1 MKRFLF
7 LMVLFCMGILS
18 GFAQSN
24 EFTYTDD
31 NGVTW
36 GGRIEYEYDSENYIY
51 TQNVKN
57 VCITST
63 SCNSE
68 EEVVV
73 PGEISYEGV
82 KYKVTSLEGVFS
94 DNKIVEKVT
103 IPKSVTS
110 LNSTFNGCSALSEVV
125 NTSQL
130 KYVNFAFKNCSSI
143 KSIDLS
149 SCETVESG
157 SFGGCSQL
165 ENVVL
170 KSCKEIG
177 YAAFYDYENRCRKL
191 KSVGDISHCES
202 IGEYAFYGCS
212 SLTSVDLSSCKT
224 IGNNSFRDCSAL
236 ESVGN
241 TKLLTDIPEAAFNGC
256 SNLQNIDLSNCT
268 SIGSS
273 AFSGC
278 FKIKHLN
285 LNKCTYISD
294 RAFSLNYGLEKIDLS
309 AIKTIEE
316 YAFSNCSSLT
326 EVTGLKLIKSLP
338 NGAFSDCNKLASID
352 LSKIESLGLD
362 CMSGTAVE
370 SVELPNLK
378 KWGVR
383 VFKDCKKLTSVT
395 FPESINS
402 IPTMAFW
409 NCEKLSTIDLSHC
422 TLIGGGAFYNC
433 TSLTDIDLLNVKQIE
448 YTTYSE
454 NYQSFE
460 GGSFMNC
467 NKLTSVTLD
476 SCQNLGN
483 MAFYGCTSLKK
494 VTIGCC
500 QNFGERVFY
509 GCTSLKEVTLGS
521 CQNVGDLAF
530 GRCTSLEKIT
540 LPETVTNL
548 GGSAFSGCTSLKEVN
563 LGSCQNLGAYAF
575 DGCTS
580 LEKITLPKTVTN
592 LGSGA
597 FEYCT
602 SLKEV
607 TLDSCQTLGDKVFY
621 GCTSLAKITLPETVT
636 NLGWACF
643 DGSTIV
649 TSMATVPPVISQYGN
664 MEANTPVMGEYVMV
678 NVPKESLSSYKSA
691 NCWKDM
697 AKRIFPIGSKFDYD
711 VTTVAQPSTS
721 DLLDKVGKNNSN
733 SVVSLKVKGSI
744 NSYDIMVIRNK
755 MDNLHYLD
763 LSDANVVENSY
774 EYYTGCSTK
783 NDTIGRNAFRDL
795 SKLITVSLPNS
806 VKVIESGAL
815 YNCTKLKR
823 VVLPEKLLS
832 IKGGWDDGAFAC
844 CSSLTDVKFKACN
857 YIGGHA
863 FYSCN
868 ALNHITLPSDLKAID
883 QYAFASCNNL
893 HSVDFP
899 PMLERIG
906 SYAFENCALDS
917 ISLPGLTRINEYAF
931 QNCSNLKEVKVPSTL
946 VSVGDKAFEGCTQ
959 LNDVFTYTILPVK
972 INQNTF
978 CTYETATLHVPV
990 QSYDNYYWDTEWSQF
1005 HAFEDFNEPYK
1016 YFYLNKEYILAS
1028 RIDGCPNIDIRD
1040 NGGLIVKGDA
1050 IQNAGDIHV
1059 SGSGTIIANGNVD
1072 ASKFHIDIDV
1082 TSNYWY
1088 FLSFP
1093 FDVKLSDIAAP
1104 GQFVF
1109 RKYDGA
1115 TRASQG
1121 AGGWKDLDATDK
1133 WLHRGTG
1140 YIFQSAESGKLT
1152 LPVVKEKF
1160 GKLEAEDVQETL
1172 GTFASSNE
1180 QNASWNFV
1188 GNPHTSYFDMDDLGY
1203 NAPITYWNGMSYEA
1217 VRPGDDNYVFKPFQ
1231 AFFVQKPQNV
1241 NEMEFGAEFR
1251 LTQTGSQKRS
1261 SDNKAKRLAK
1271 GIDIN
1276 RQMVNLTLSDGTHTD
1291 KTRVVFNED
1300 KTQRYEL
1307 DCDAAKFE
1315 SSTSVPQ
1322 LYTLEANNVKYAINE
1337 RPLGSVSLGFEVQK
1351 AGDYTISAIRMDSP
1365 MLLKD
1370 NLTDATVDLS
1380 TSDYH
1385 FTSETGTFNGR
1396 FTLMPNKSTTGIAEF
1411 AKNTGV
1417 SIIPTEGGINF
1428 SGVEG
1433 KHVSIYSL
1441 NGIEIGSTQS
1451 SGTINLGQGIYVVKM
1466 DNTSTKVMVK

>member
-1 MKRFLF
+1 
-7 LMVLFCMGILS
+7 MVLFCMGILS
-18 GFAQSN
+18 GFAQGN

-36 GGRIEYEYDSENYIY
+36 GGYISFDYNYEDGTHTLQDVSIN
-51 TQNVKN
+51 
-57 VCITST
+57 ST
-63 SCNSE
+63 SSNNE
-68 EEVVV
+68 AEVVI
-73 PGEISYEGV
+73 PGEIFYDGK
-82 KYKVTSLEGVFS
+82 KYTVTSLGSVFS
-94 DNKIVEKVT
+94 GNKIIEKVT
-103 IPKSVTS
+103 IPKTVTS
-110 LNSTFNGCSALSEVV
+110 LNSTFSECSALSEVV
-125 NTSQL
+125 NTNQL
-130 KYVNFAFKNCSSI
+130 KSVYSAFSNCSSL

-149 SCETVESG
+149 SCEILG
-157 SFGGCSQL
+157 SFSFVGCSQL

-170 KSCKEIG
+170 KVCKRIDSC
-177 YAAFYDYENRCRKL
+177 AFNGNSSCLKL

-202 IGEYAFYGCS
+202 IGEYAFEGCS

-224 IGNNSFRDCSAL
+224 IGRGSFEDCSVL
-236 ESVGN
+236 KSVGS
-241 TKLLTDIPEAAFNGC
+241 TRLLTNIPEAAFNGC

-273 AFSGC
+273 AFYGC
-278 FKIKHLN
+278 SKLNHLN
-285 LNKCTYISD
+285 LNKCTYISKN
-294 RAFSLNYGLEKIDLS
+294 AFNGSGLEEIDLS
-309 AIKTIEE
+309 AVRMIEE
-316 YAFSNCSSLT
+316 N
-326 EVTGLKLIKSLP
+326 
-338 NGAFSDCNKLASID
+338 AFSDCQSLAKVTGLEQIKTLPSKMFWLCCKLSSID
-352 LSKIESLGLD
+352 LSKIESLGED
-362 CMSGTAVE
+362 CMRGTAIE
-370 SVELPNLK
+370 SVNLQK
-378 KWGVR
+378 IKNWSSGV
-383 VFKDCKKLTSVT
+383 FANCEALTTVV
-395 FPESINS
+395 FPESLTY
-402 IPTMAFW
+402 IPSVAFA
-409 NCEKLSTIDLSHC
+409 NCYKLSTIDLSHC
-422 TLIGGGAFYNC
+422 AAI
-433 TSLTDIDLLNVKQIE
+433 
-448 YTTYSE
+448 YS
-454 NYQSFE
+454 S
-460 GGSFMNC
+460 
-467 NKLTSVTLD
+467 
-476 SCQNLGN
+476 
-483 MAFYGCTSLKK
+483 AFYGCTSL
-494 VTIGCC
+494 V
-500 QNFGERVFY
+500 
-509 GCTSLKEVTLGS
+509 S
-521 CQNVGDLAF
+521 
-530 GRCTSLEKIT
+530 
-540 LPETVTNL
+540 
-548 GGSAFSGCTSLKEVN
+548 
-563 LGSCQNLGAYAF
+563 
-575 DGCTS
+575 
-580 LEKITLPKTVTN
+580 
-592 LGSGA
+592 
-597 FEYCT
+597 
-602 SLKEV
+602 V

-649 TSMATVPPVISQYGN
+649 TSMATVPPVISQYGY
-664 MEANTPVMGEYVMV
+664 MEANTPVMGEFVLV
-678 NVPKESLSSYKSA
+678 NVPESSLGSYKSA
-691 NCWKDM
+691 NYWKDM
-697 AKRIFPIGSKFDYD
+697 AKRIFPIGTKFDYD
-711 VTTVAQPSTS
+711 VTTEAQPSTS

-755 MDNLHYLD
+755 MDNIHYLD
-763 LSDANVVENSY
+763 LSDANIVENSY

-795 SKLITVSLPNS
+795 SKLVTVCLPNS
-806 VKVIESGAL
+806 VKVIEFGAL
-815 YNCTKLKR
+815 YNCTKLKSI
-823 VVLPEKLLS
+823 VLPEKLSS
-832 IKGGWDDGAFAC
+832 IEGDWNSGAFANC
-844 CSSLTDVKFKACN
+844 ISLTDVKFKACN

-868 ALNHITLPSDLKAID
+868 ALNHITLPSDLKTIK
-883 QYAFASCNNL
+883 QYAFANCNNL

-899 PMLERIG
+899 PLLESIG
-906 SYAFENCALDS
+906 SYAFQSCALDS
-917 ISLPGLTRINEYAF
+917 ISLPGLTSIDEYAF
-931 QNCSNLKEVKVPSTL
+931 SGCSNLKEVKVPSTL
-946 VSVGDKAFEGCTQ
+946 ESVGDKAFEGCSK

-978 CTYETATLHVPV
+978 CTYETATLHVPA
-990 QSYDNYYWDTEWSQF
+990 QSYNNYFWDTEWSQF

-1040 NGGLIVKGDA
+1040 NGGLIVKGNE
-1050 IQNAGDIHV
+1050 IQNAGDIHIN
-1059 SGSGTIIANGNVD
+1059 GSGTIIANGNVD

-1082 TSNYWY
+1082 NSNEWY
-1088 FLSFP
+1088 FFSFP
-1093 FDVKLSDIAAP
+1093 FDIKLSDIVAP

-1121 AGGWKDLDATDK
+1121 AGGWKDLDASDK
-1133 WLHRGTG
+1133 WLHRGIG

-1271 GIDIN
+1271 GVDFN
-1276 RQMVNLTLSDGTHTD
+1276 RQMVNLILSDGTHTD
-1291 KTRVVFNED
+1291 KTRVVFNEN

-1315 SSTSVPQ
+1315 SSAAVPQ

-1337 RPLGSVSLGFEVQK
+1337 RPLGSVNLGFEVQK
-1351 AGDYTISAIRMDSP
+1351 DGDYTISAIRMDSP

-1370 NLTDATVDLS
+1370 NLTDAIVDLS
-1380 TSDYH
+1380 TNDYH
-1385 FTSETGTFNGR
+1385 FTSEAGTFNDR
-1396 FTLMPNKSTTGIAEF
+1396 FTLIPNKSTTGIADF

-1433 KHVSIYSL
+1433 KHVGIYSL

-1466 DNTSTKVMVK
+1466 NNISTKVVVK

>member
-1 MKRFLF
+1 M
-7 LMVLFCMGILS
+7 
-18 GFAQSN
+18 
-24 EFTYTDD
+24 
-31 NGVTW
+31 
-36 GGRIEYEYDSENYIY
+36 
-51 TQNVKN
+51 
-57 VCITST
+57 
-63 SCNSE
+63 
-68 EEVVV
+68 
-73 PGEISYEGV
+73 
-82 KYKVTSLEGVFS
+82 
-94 DNKIVEKVT
+94 
-103 IPKSVTS
+103 
-110 LNSTFNGCSALSEVV
+110 
-125 NTSQL
+125 
-130 KYVNFAFKNCSSI
+130 
-143 KSIDLS
+143 
-149 SCETVESG
+149 
-157 SFGGCSQL
+157 
-165 ENVVL
+165 
-170 KSCKEIG
+170 
-177 YAAFYDYENRCRKL
+177 
-191 KSVGDISHCES
+191 H
-202 IGEYAFYGCS
+202 
-212 SLTSVDLSSCKT
+212 
-224 IGNNSFRDCSAL
+224 
-236 ESVGN
+236 
-241 TKLLTDIPEAAFNGC
+241 
-256 SNLQNIDLSNCT
+256 
-268 SIGSS
+268 
-273 AFSGC
+273 
-278 FKIKHLN
+278 
-285 LNKCTYISD
+285 
-294 RAFSLNYGLEKIDLS
+294 
-309 AIKTIEE
+309 
-316 YAFSNCSSLT
+316 
-326 EVTGLKLIKSLP
+326 
-338 NGAFSDCNKLASID
+338 
-352 LSKIESLGLD
+352 
-362 CMSGTAVE
+362 
-370 SVELPNLK
+370 SVE
-378 KWGVR
+378 
-383 VFKDCKKLTSVT
+383 
-395 FPESINS
+395 
-402 IPTMAFW
+402 
-409 NCEKLSTIDLSHC
+409 
-422 TLIGGGAFYNC
+422 
-433 TSLTDIDLLNVKQIE
+433 
-448 YTTYSE
+448 
-454 NYQSFE
+454 
-460 GGSFMNC
+460 
-467 NKLTSVTLD
+467 
-476 SCQNLGN
+476 
-483 MAFYGCTSLKK
+483 
-494 VTIGCC
+494 
-500 QNFGERVFY
+500 
-509 GCTSLKEVTLGS
+509 
-521 CQNVGDLAF
+521 
-530 GRCTSLEKIT
+530 
-540 LPETVTNL
+540 
-548 GGSAFSGCTSLKEVN
+548 
-563 LGSCQNLGAYAF
+563 
-575 DGCTS
+575 
-580 LEKITLPKTVTN
+580 
-592 LGSGA
+592 
-597 FEYCT
+597 
-602 SLKEV
+602 
-607 TLDSCQTLGDKVFY
+607 
-621 GCTSLAKITLPETVT
+621 
-636 NLGWACF
+636 
-643 DGSTIV
+643 
-649 TSMATVPPVISQYGN
+649 
-664 MEANTPVMGEYVMV
+664 
-678 NVPKESLSSYKSA
+678 
-691 NCWKDM
+691 
-697 AKRIFPIGSKFDYD
+697 
-711 VTTVAQPSTS
+711 
-721 DLLDKVGKNNSN
+721 
-733 SVVSLKVKGSI
+733 
-744 NSYDIMVIRNK
+744 
-755 MDNLHYLD
+755 
-763 LSDANVVENSY
+763 
-774 EYYTGCSTK
+774 
-783 NDTIGRNAFRDL
+783 
-795 SKLITVSLPNS
+795 
-806 VKVIESGAL
+806 
-815 YNCTKLKR
+815 
-823 VVLPEKLLS
+823 
-832 IKGGWDDGAFAC
+832 
-844 CSSLTDVKFKACN
+844 
-857 YIGGHA
+857 
-863 FYSCN
+863 
-868 ALNHITLPSDLKAID
+868 
-883 QYAFASCNNL
+883 
-893 HSVDFP
+893 FP
-899 PMLERIG
+899 PLLERIG
-906 SYAFENCALDS
+906 SYAFTCCALDS
-917 ISLPGLTRINEYAF
+917 ISLPGLTSIDEYAF
-931 QNCSNLKEVKVPSTL
+931 QDCNNLKEVKVPSTL
-946 VSVGDKAFEGCTQ
+946 VSIGDKAFEGCTQ

-990 QSYDNYYWDTEWSQF
+990 QSYENYYWDTEWSQF

-1121 AGGWKDLDATDK
+1121 AGGWKDLDASDK

-1271 GIDIN
+1271 GIDVN

-1315 SSTSVPQ
+1315 SSTAVPQ

-1385 FTSETGTFNGR
+1385 FTSEAGTFNGR

-1451 SGTINLGQGIYVVKM
+1451 SGTINLGQGTYVVKM

>member
-1 MKRFLF
+1 M
-7 LMVLFCMGILS
+7 
-18 GFAQSN
+18 
-24 EFTYTDD
+24 
-31 NGVTW
+31 
-36 GGRIEYEYDSENYIY
+36 
-51 TQNVKN
+51 
-57 VCITST
+57 
-63 SCNSE
+63 
-68 EEVVV
+68 
-73 PGEISYEGV
+73 
-82 KYKVTSLEGVFS
+82 
-94 DNKIVEKVT
+94 
-103 IPKSVTS
+103 
-110 LNSTFNGCSALSEVV
+110 
-125 NTSQL
+125 
-130 KYVNFAFKNCSSI
+130 
-143 KSIDLS
+143 
-149 SCETVESG
+149 
-157 SFGGCSQL
+157 
-165 ENVVL
+165 
-170 KSCKEIG
+170 
-177 YAAFYDYENRCRKL
+177 
-191 KSVGDISHCES
+191 
-202 IGEYAFYGCS
+202 
-212 SLTSVDLSSCKT
+212 
-224 IGNNSFRDCSAL
+224 
-236 ESVGN
+236 
-241 TKLLTDIPEAAFNGC
+241 
-256 SNLQNIDLSNCT
+256 
-268 SIGSS
+268 
-273 AFSGC
+273 
-278 FKIKHLN
+278 
-285 LNKCTYISD
+285 
-294 RAFSLNYGLEKIDLS
+294 
-309 AIKTIEE
+309 
-316 YAFSNCSSLT
+316 
-326 EVTGLKLIKSLP
+326 
-338 NGAFSDCNKLASID
+338 
-352 LSKIESLGLD
+352 
-362 CMSGTAVE
+362 
-370 SVELPNLK
+370 
-378 KWGVR
+378 
-383 VFKDCKKLTSVT
+383 
-395 FPESINS
+395 
-402 IPTMAFW
+402 
-409 NCEKLSTIDLSHC
+409 
-422 TLIGGGAFYNC
+422 IGGG
-433 TSLTDIDLLNVKQIE
+433 
-448 YTTYSE
+448 
-454 NYQSFE
+454 
-460 GGSFMNC
+460 
-467 NKLTSVTLD
+467 
-476 SCQNLGN
+476 
-483 MAFYGCTSLKK
+483 AFYGCTSLKAA
-494 VTIGCC
+494 TIDSC
-500 QNFGERVFY
+500 QNLAGGAFN
-509 GCTSLKEVTLGS
+509 GCTSLQEV
-521 CQNVGDLAF
+521 
-530 GRCTSLEKIT
+530 II
-540 LPETVTNL
+540 
-548 GGSAFSGCTSLKEVN
+548 
-563 LGSCQNLGAYAF
+563 GSCQNLGDAAF
-575 DGCTS
+575 NGCTS
-580 LEKITLPKTVTN
+580 LQK
-592 LGSGA
+592 
-597 FEYCT
+597 
-602 SLKEV
+602 V
-607 TLDSCQTLGDKVFY
+607 TLDSCKILGDRVFC
-621 GCTSLAKITLPETVT
+621 GCTSLKTITLPATIT
-636 NLGWACF
+636 NLGWGCF
-643 DGSTIV
+643 DGITIV
-649 TSMATVPPVISQYGN
+649 TSMATVPPVISKNGY
-664 MEANTPVMGEYVMV
+664 ADTSIPMGEYVLV

-697 AKRIFPIGSKFDYD
+697 AKRIFPIGTKFDYD

-721 DLLDKVGKNNSN
+721 DLLDKVGLKNAN

-783 NDTIGRNAFRDL
+783 NDIIGRNAFRDL

-806 VKVIESGAL
+806 VKTIESGAL
-815 YNCTKLKR
+815 YNCTKLMSI
-823 VVLPEKLLS
+823 VLPEKLES
-832 IKGGWDDGAFAC
+832 IEHGDWDNGAFAN

-857 YIGGHA
+857 KIGSRA
-863 FYSCN
+863 FSSCN
-868 ALNHITLPSDLKAID
+868 ALNHITLPSDLKTIG
-883 QYAFASCNNL
+883 QYAFSRCYNL

-899 PMLERIG
+899 PLLESIG
-906 SYAFENCALDS
+906 SYAFQSCALDS
-917 ISLPGLTRINEYAF
+917 ISLPGLTSIDEYAF

-946 VSVGDKAFEGCTQ
+946 ESVGDNAFEGCSN

-978 CTYETATLHVPV
+978 CTYETATLHVPE
-990 QSYDNYYWDTEWSQF
+990 QSYNNYFWDTEWSQF

-1028 RIDGCPNIDIRD
+1028 RIEGCPNIDIRD

-1121 AGGWKDLDATDK
+1121 AGGWKDLDASDK

-1152 LPVVKEKF
+1152 LTVVKEKF

-1231 AFFVQKPQNV
+1231 AFFVQKPKDV

-1251 LTQTGSQKRS
+1251 LTQTDSQKRS

-1271 GIDIN
+1271 GVDFN
-1276 RQMVNLTLSDGTHTD
+1276 RQMVNLTLSDGTYTD

-1315 SSTSVPQ
+1315 SSTVVPQ
-1322 LYTLEANNVKYAINE
+1322 LYTLEANNVKFAINE
-1337 RPLGSVSLGFEVQK
+1337 RPLGSVNLGFEVQK

-1370 NLTDATVDLS
+1370 NLTDAIVDLS

-1385 FTSETGTFNGR
+1385 FTSEAGTFNGR
-1396 FTLMPNKSTTGIAEF
+1396 FTLIPNKSTTGIADF
-1411 AKNTGV
+1411 VKNTGV

-1441 NGIEIGSTQS
+1441 NGFEIGSTQS

-1466 DNTSTKVMVK
+1466 DNISTKVVVK

>member
-18 GFAQSN
+18 GFAQGN

-36 GGRIEYEYDSENYIY
+36 GGRVEYEYDSENYTY
-51 TQNVKN
+51 TQNVKD
-57 VCITST
+57 VCINST

-68 EEVVV
+68 EEVVI
-73 PGEISYEGV
+73 PGEISYAGK
-82 KYKVTSLEGVFS
+82 KYTVTSLGSVFS
-94 DNKIVEKVT
+94 ENKIIEKVT
-103 IPKSVTS
+103 IPKTVTYLS
-110 LNSTFNGCSALSEVV
+110 DTFSDCSALSEVV
-125 NTSQL
+125 NTNQL
-130 KYVNFAFKNCSSI
+130 KSVSGAFRNCSNL

-149 SCETVESG
+149 SCETVGYG
-157 SFGGCSQL
+157 SFIGCSQL

-170 KSCKEIG
+170 KVCKRIETC
-177 YAAFYDYENRCRKL
+177 AFSNYGNSNCSKL

-202 IGEYAFYGCS
+202 IGEYAFSNCS
-212 SLTSVDLSSCKT
+212 SLTSVDLASCKT
-224 IGNNSFRDCSAL
+224 IEKCAFSGCSVL
-236 ESVGN
+236 ESVGS
-241 TKLLTDIPEAAFNGC
+241 TKLLTNIPESTFNGC

-268 SIGSS
+268 SVGSS
-273 AFSGC
+273 AFSEC
-278 FKIKHLN
+278 RKIEHFN
-285 LNKCTYISD
+285 LNKCTYISSN
-294 RAFSLNYGLEKIDLS
+294 AFSYCGLKEIDLT
-309 AIKTIEE
+309 AVKVIEE
-316 YAFSNCSSLT
+316 NAFTNCINLAK
-326 EVTGLKLIKSLP
+326 VTGLRQIKSLP
-338 NGAFSDCNKLASID
+338 DGTFNRCRNLSIID
-352 LSKIESLGLD
+352 LSGIESLGEY
-362 CMSGTAVE
+362 CMRGTAIE
-370 SVELPNLK
+370 SVNLQNLK
-378 KWGVR
+378 KWNSD
-383 VFKDCKKLTSVT
+383 VFAECKQLTNVVL
-395 FPESINS
+395 PESITS
-402 IPTMAFW
+402 IPVRAFYR
-409 NCEKLSTIDLSHC
+409 CDKLSTIDLSHC
-422 TLIGGGAFYNC
+422 TVMGGGAFAMC
-433 TSLTDIDLLNVKQIE
+433 TSLAHIDLSSVTLLESVKGGYYSNGDYE
-448 YTTYSE
+448 YYSP
-454 NYQSFE
+454 NDVI
-460 GGSFMNC
+460 GSFTDSKN
-467 NKLTSVTLD
+467 LTSVSL
-476 SCQNLGN
+476 SCCKKIGDR
-483 MAFYGCTSLKK
+483 AFK
-494 VTIGCC
+494 
-500 QNFGERVFY
+500 
-509 GCTSLKEVTLGS
+509 
-521 CQNVGDLAF
+521 
-530 GRCTSLEKIT
+530 
-540 LPETVTNL
+540 
-548 GGSAFSGCTSLKEVN
+548 
-563 LGSCQNLGAYAF
+563 
-575 DGCTS
+575 GCTS
-580 LEKITLPKTVTN
+580 LEKIV
-592 LGSGA
+592 
-597 FEYCT
+597 
-602 SLKEV
+602 
-607 TLDSCQTLGDKVFY
+607 
-621 GCTSLAKITLPETVT
+621 LPETVT
-636 NLGWACF
+636 NLGWECF
-643 DGSTIV
+643 DGTIMV
-649 TSMATVPPVISQYGN
+649 TSMAIEPPVITS
-664 MEANTPVMGEYVMV
+664 NTDLSSNIMGEFVLV
-678 NVPKESLSSYKSA
+678 NVPKESLGSYKSA
-691 NCWKDM
+691 NYWKDM
-697 AKRIFPIGSKFDYD
+697 AKRIFPIGTKFDYD
-711 VTTVAQPSTS
+711 VTTEAKPSTS
-721 DLLDKVGKNNSN
+721 DLLDKVGKKNSN
-733 SVVSLKVKGSI
+733 SVVFLKVKGSI

-763 LSDANVVENSY
+763 LSDANIVENGY

-795 SKLITVSLPNS
+795 SKLITVSFPNS
-806 VKVIESGAL
+806 VKVIETGAL
-815 YNCTKLKR
+815 YNCTKLKS
-823 VVLPEKLLS
+823 VVLPENLLS
-832 IKGGWDDGAFAC
+832 IGDDWNWDGGVFAN
-844 CSSLTDVKFKACN
+844 CSSLTDVKFKACGN
-857 YIGGHA
+857 IGSRA
-863 FYSCN
+863 FSNCS
-868 ALNHITLPSDLKAID
+868 ALKHITLPSDLKTIE
-883 QYAFASCNNL
+883 QYAFANCNNL

-899 PMLERIG
+899 PLLERIG
-906 SYAFENCALDS
+906 SYAFQDCALDS
-917 ISLPGLTRINEYAF
+917 ISLPGLTSIDEYAF

-946 VSVGDKAFEGCTQ
+946 ESVGDKAFEGCTQ

-1121 AGGWKDLDATDK
+1121 AGGWKDLNATDK

-1315 SSTSVPQ
+1315 SSTAVPQ

-1385 FTSETGTFNGR
+1385 FTSEAGTFNGR

-1417 SIIPTEGGINF
+1417 SIIPIEGGINF

-1466 DNTSTKVMVK
+1466 GNTSTKVMVK

>member
-18 GFAQSN
+18 GFAQSS

-51 TQNVKN
+51 TQNVKD

-63 SCNSE
+63 SCDSE
-68 EEVVV
+68 EEVIV
-73 PGEISYEGV
+73 PSEISYDSK
-82 KYKVTSLEGVFS
+82 KYTVTALGSVFS

-103 IPKSVTS
+103 IPKTVTD
-110 LNSTFNGCSALSEVV
+110 LNSTFQNCSALNEVV

-130 KYVNFAFKNCSSI
+130 KTVYYAFNNCSSL

-149 SCETVESG
+149 SCEILGSG

-170 KSCKEIG
+170 KACKRIDDDVFNGNSSCL
-177 YAAFYDYENRCRKL
+177 KL
-191 KSVGDISHCES
+191 KSVGDISCCES
-202 IGEYAFYGCS
+202 IGFSAFNGCS
-212 SLTSVDLSSCKT
+212 SLISVDLSSCKA
-224 IGNNSFRDCSAL
+224 IGRDSFRDCSAL
-236 ESVGN
+236 ESVGS
-241 TKLLTDIPEAAFNGC
+241 TKHLTDIPESAFNGC
-256 SNLQNIDLSNCT
+256 SNLQDIDLSNCT
-268 SIGSS
+268 SIGRS

-278 FKIKHLN
+278 SKIIQLN
-285 LNKCTYISD
+285 LKKCTYIS
-294 RAFSLNYGLEKIDLS
+294 SN
-309 AIKTIEE
+309 
-316 YAFSNCSSLT
+316 AFSNCGFEDIDLPATKTIEDYAFSSCRNLT
-326 EVTGLKLIKSLP
+326 KVTGLKLVKLLP
-338 NGAFSDCNKLASID
+338 AGTFSGCNKLSSID
-352 LSKIESLGLD
+352 FSKIESLGVS
-362 CMSGTAVE
+362 CMSGTAIE
-370 SVELPNLK
+370 RVELPNLK
-378 KWGVR
+378 SWDNS
-383 VFKDCKKLTSVT
+383 VFEGCKKLKSVT
-395 FPESINS
+395 FPVAIAN
-402 IPTMAFW
+402 IPARAFW
-409 NCEKLSTIDLSHC
+409 NCEMLSTIDLSHC
-422 TLIGGGAFYNC
+422 SIIGGGAFYNC
-433 TSLTDIDLLNVKQIE
+433 TSLTDLKLLNVKQTE
-448 YTTYSE
+448 WTTGYE
-454 NYQSFE
+454 NYQSCKV
-460 GGSFMNC
+460 GSFMNC
-467 NKLTSVTLD
+467 NNLTSVD
-476 SCQNLGN
+476 LG
-483 MAFYGCTSLKK
+483 SIQKL
-494 VTIGCC
+494 
-500 QNFGERVFY
+500 GERTFY
-509 GCTSLKEVTLGS
+509 GCTSLKE
-521 CQNVGDLAF
+521 
-530 GRCTSLEKIT
+530 IT
-540 LPETVTNL
+540 LPET
-548 GGSAFSGCTSLKEVN
+548 
-563 LGSCQNLGAYAF
+563 
-575 DGCTS
+575 
-580 LEKITLPKTVTN
+580 I
-592 LGSGA
+592 
-597 FEYCT
+597 
-602 SLKEV
+602 
-607 TLDSCQTLGDKVFY
+607 
-621 GCTSLAKITLPETVT
+621 T
-636 NLGWACF
+636 NLGWECF
-643 DGSTIV
+643 DGTTMV
-649 TSMATVPPVISQYGN
+649 TSMATIPPVIDKS
-664 MEANTPVMGEYVMV
+664 EDVTSSIPMGEFVMV
-678 NVPKESLSSYKSA
+678 NVPKESLGSYKSA
-691 NCWKDM
+691 NYWKDM
-697 AKRIFPIGSKFDYD
+697 AVRIFPIGTKFDYD

-795 SKLITVSLPNS
+795 SKLITVSFPNS
-806 VKVIESGAL
+806 VKVIETGAL
-815 YNCTKLKR
+815 YNCTKLKS
-823 VVLPEKLLS
+823 VVLPENLLS
-832 IKGGWDDGAFAC
+832 IGDDWNWDGGVFAN
-844 CSSLTDVKFKACN
+844 CSSLTDVKFKACGN
-857 YIGGHA
+857 IGSRA
-863 FYSCN
+863 FSNCS
-868 ALNHITLPSDLKAID
+868 ALKHITLPSDLKTIE

-906 SYAFENCALDS
+906 SYAFQNCALDS
-917 ISLPGLTRINEYAF
+917 ISLPGLTSIDEYAF

-1315 SSTSVPQ
+1315 SSTAVPQ
-1322 LYTLEANNVKYAINE
+1322 LYTLEANNVKFAINE

-1385 FTSETGTFNGR
+1385 FTSEAGTFNGR

>member
-1 MKRFLF
+1 
-7 LMVLFCMGILS
+7 MGIMS

-31 NGVTW
+31 SGVTW
-36 GGRIEYEYDSENYIY
+36 GCYIVYDYETKKPQVSIL
-51 TQNVKN
+51 T
-57 VCITST
+57 TS
-63 SCNSE
+63 SNSE
-68 EEVVV
+68 EEVVI
-73 PGEISYEGV
+73 PGEISYEGE
-82 KYKVTSLEGVFS
+82 KYTVTSLGGVFS
-94 DNKIVEKVT
+94 GNKIVEKVT
-103 IPKSVTS
+103 IPKTVTN
-110 LNSTFNGCSALSEVV
+110 LNSTFEGCSALSEVV
-125 NTSQL
+125 NTNQL
-130 KYVNFAFKNCSSI
+130 KSVYGAFRDCSSL

-149 SCETVESG
+149 CCEILGSS

-170 KSCKEIG
+170 KVCKKIEDSAFFNYNSSCQ
-177 YAAFYDYENRCRKL
+177 KL
-191 KSVGDISHCES
+191 KTVGDISHCES
-202 IGEYAFYGCS
+202 IGGDAFQGCS

-224 IGNNSFRDCSAL
+224 IGRSSFSGCSAL
-236 ESVGN
+236 ESVGS
-241 TKLLTDIPEAAFNGC
+241 TKLLTNIPESAFSGC

-268 SIGSS
+268 LIGSY
-273 AFSGC
+273 AFNSC
-278 FKIKHLN
+278 YKLRHLN
-285 LNKCTYISD
+285 LNKCSYISD
-294 RAFSLNYGLEKIDLS
+294 YAFYKSGLEEIDL
-309 AIKTIEE
+309 AATKTVEQ
-316 YAFSNCSSLT
+316 YAFRNCSSLIK
-326 EVTGLKLIKSLP
+326 VTGLKLLKSFP
-338 NGAFSDCNKLASID
+338 KGAFDGCNKLSSID
-352 LSKIESLGLD
+352 LSTIESLGEFS
-362 CMSGTAVE
+362 MSGTAME
-370 SVELPNLK
+370 CVELSNLK
-378 KWGVR
+378 SWGNS
-383 VFKDCKKLTSVT
+383 VFAGCEKLTSVT
-395 FPESINS
+395 FPKTIDY
-402 IPTMAFW
+402 IPASAFSS
-409 NCEKLSTIDLSHC
+409 CKKLLTIDLAHC
-422 TLIGGGAFYNC
+422 SIIGSDAFQYCKSLLTVYLSDCSVIGGG
-433 TSLTDIDLLNVKQIE
+433 
-448 YTTYSE
+448 
-454 NYQSFE
+454 
-460 GGSFMNC
+460 
-467 NKLTSVTLD
+467 
-476 SCQNLGN
+476 
-483 MAFYGCTSLKK
+483 AFYGCTSLKTA
-494 VTIGCC
+494 TIDSC
-500 QNFGERVFY
+500 QNLAGGAFN
-509 GCTSLKEVTLGS
+509 GCTSLQEV
-521 CQNVGDLAF
+521 
-530 GRCTSLEKIT
+530 II
-540 LPETVTNL
+540 
-548 GGSAFSGCTSLKEVN
+548 
-563 LGSCQNLGAYAF
+563 GSCQNLGDAAF
-575 DGCTS
+575 NGCSS
-580 LEKITLPKTVTN
+580 LQK
-592 LGSGA
+592 
-597 FEYCT
+597 
-602 SLKEV
+602 V
-607 TLDSCQTLGDKVFY
+607 TLDSCQILGDRVFC
-621 GCTSLAKITLPETVT
+621 GCTSLKAITLPATIT
-636 NLGWACF
+636 NLGWGCF
-643 DGSTIV
+643 DDITIV
-649 TSMATVPPVISQYGN
+649 TSMATVPPVISKNGY
-664 MEANTPVMGEYVMV
+664 TDTSIPMGEYVLV
-678 NVPKESLSSYKSA
+678 NVPKESLGSYKSA
-691 NCWKDM
+691 NYWKDM
-697 AKRIFPIGSKFDYD
+697 AVRIFPIGTKFDYD
-711 VTTVAQPSTS
+711 VTTEAQPSTS
-721 DLLDKVGKNNSN
+721 DLLDKVGKKNSN

-783 NDTIGRNAFRDL
+783 NDTIGCNAFRDL
-795 SKLITVSLPNS
+795 SKLVTVSLPNS
-806 VKVIESGAL
+806 VKVIQPGAL
-815 YNCTKLKR
+815 NNCTKLKS
-823 VVLPEKLLS
+823 VVLPEKLQS
-832 IKGGWDDGAFAC
+832 IQGEWDGGAFAR
-844 CSSLTDVKFKACN
+844 CSSLTDVKFKACEN
-857 YIGGHA
+857 IGSYA

-868 ALNHITLPSDLKAID
+868 ALNHITLPSDLKTID
-883 QYAFASCNNL
+883 DDAFSGCNNL

-899 PMLERIG
+899 PLLERIG
-906 SYAFENCALDS
+906 YYAFNSCALDS
-917 ISLPGLTRINEYAF
+917 ISLPGLTSIDGYAF
-931 QNCSNLKEVKVPSTL
+931 RDCNNLKEVKVPSTL
-946 VSVGDKAFEGCTQ
+946 ESVGDKAFEGCTQ

-1028 RIDGCPNIDIRD
+1028 RIEGCPNIDIRD

-1050 IQNAGDIHV
+1050 VQNAGDIHV

-1203 NAPITYWNGMSYEA
+1203 NAPITCWNGMSYEA

-1251 LTQTGSQKRS
+1251 LTQTGSLKRS

-1315 SSTSVPQ
+1315 SSTAVPQ
-1322 LYTLEANNVKYAINE
+1322 LYTLEANNVKFAINE

-1380 TSDYH
+1380 TRDYH
-1385 FTSETGTFNGR
+1385 FTSEAGTFNGR
-1396 FTLMPNKSTTGIAEF
+1396 FTLMPNKSTTGIADF

>member
-7 LMVLFCMGILS
+7 LMVLFCMGIMS
-18 GFAQSN
+18 GFAQDDNFS
-24 EFTYTDD
+24 YTDG

-36 GGRIEYEYDSENYIY
+36 GGYVGYDYE
-51 TQNVKN
+51 TQKTEVSINT
-57 VCITST
+57 TS
-63 SCNSE
+63 SNSK

-73 PGEISYEGV
+73 PGEISYEGE
-82 KYKVTSLEGVFS
+82 KYKVTKLGSVFS
-94 DNKIVEKVT
+94 GNKIIEKVT
-103 IPKSVTS
+103 IPKTVTS
-110 LNSTFNGCSALSEVV
+110 LYNTFSECSALRDVV

-130 KYVNFAFKNCSSI
+130 KVVYYAFSNCSSL

-149 SCETVESG
+149 CCETVGAG
-157 SFGGCSQL
+157 SFGGCAQL
-165 ENVVL
+165 ESVVL
-170 KSCKEIG
+170 KVCKKIEDN
-177 YAAFYDYENRCRKL
+177 AFCNYMNYCQKL

-202 IGEYAFYGCS
+202 IGEGAFNGCS
-212 SLTSVDLSSCKT
+212 SLSSIDLSGCKA
-224 IGNNSFRDCSAL
+224 IGRSSFSDCSAL
-236 ESVGN
+236 ESVGS
-241 TKLLTDIPEAAFNGC
+241 TKLLISIPELAFNSC
-256 SNLQNIDLSNCT
+256 LNLQDIDLSNCT
-268 SIGSS
+268 SVGRS
-273 AFSGC
+273 AFNGC
-278 FKIKHLN
+278 SKIKHLN
-285 LNKCTYISD
+285 LNKCTYISSS
-294 RAFSLNYGLEKIDLS
+294 AFSSCGFEEINLS
-309 AIKTIEE
+309 ATKTIEDH
-316 YAFSNCSSLT
+316 AFSYCRSL
-326 EVTGLKLIKSLP
+326 VKVIGLKLIKSLP
-338 NGAFSDCNKLASID
+338 AGIFSSCNKLSSID
-352 LSKIESLGLD
+352 LSSIESLGAY
-362 CMSGTAVE
+362 CMSGTAID
-370 SVELPNLK
+370 SVELPKLK
-378 KWGVR
+378 SWDYS
-383 VFKDCKKLTSVT
+383 VFEDCKKLISVT
-395 FPESINS
+395 FPETIDN
-402 IPTMAFW
+402 IPAKAFL

-422 TLIGGGAFYNC
+422 SVIGGGAFYNC
-433 TSLTDIDLLNVKQIE
+433 TSLTDVKLLNVKQTE
-448 YTTYSE
+448 WTSYYDNESCQT
-454 NYQSFE
+454 FRV
-460 GGSFMNC
+460 GSFMNC
-467 NKLTSVTLD
+467 NNLTSVD
-476 SCQNLGN
+476 LGSSQRLGER
-483 MAFYGCTSLKK
+483 AFYGCTSLK
-494 VTIGCC
+494 
-500 QNFGERVFY
+500 E
-509 GCTSLKEVTLGS
+509 
-521 CQNVGDLAF
+521 
-530 GRCTSLEKIT
+530 IT
-540 LPETVTNL
+540 LPET
-548 GGSAFSGCTSLKEVN
+548 
-563 LGSCQNLGAYAF
+563 
-575 DGCTS
+575 
-580 LEKITLPKTVTN
+580 I
-592 LGSGA
+592 
-597 FEYCT
+597 
-602 SLKEV
+602 
-607 TLDSCQTLGDKVFY
+607 
-621 GCTSLAKITLPETVT
+621 T
-636 NLGWACF
+636 NLGWECF
-643 DGSTIV
+643 DGTTMV
-649 TSMATVPPVISQYGN
+649 TSMATVPPVIDKS
-664 MEANTPVMGEYVMV
+664 EDVTSFIPMGEYVMV
-678 NVPKESLSSYKSA
+678 NVPKESLGSYKSA
-691 NCWKDM
+691 NYWKDM
-697 AKRIFPIGSKFDYD
+697 AKRIFPIGTKFDYD

-721 DLLDKVGKNNSN
+721 DLLDKVGKKNSN

-815 YNCTKLKR
+815 YNCTKLKS
-823 VVLPEKLLS
+823 VVLPEKLSS
-832 IKGGWDDGAFAC
+832 IEGDWNWDDGVFAY

-857 YIGGHA
+857 YIGGYA
-863 FYSCN
+863 FASCN

-883 QYAFASCNNL
+883 QYAFASCSNL

-899 PMLERIG
+899 PMLKRIG
-906 SYAFENCALDS
+906 SYAFQNCALDS
-917 ISLPGLTRINEYAF
+917 ISLPGLTSIDEYAF

-946 VSVGDKAFEGCTQ
+946 ESVGDKAFEGCTQ

-1160 GKLEAEDVQETL
+1160 GKLEAEDVQEAL

-1315 SSTSVPQ
+1315 SSTAVPQ

-1385 FTSETGTFNGR
+1385 FTSEAGTFNGR

>member
-36 GGRIEYEYDSENYIY
+36 GGRVEYEYDSENYTY
-51 TQNVKN
+51 TQNVKD
-57 VCITST
+57 VCINST

-68 EEVVV
+68 EEVVI
-73 PGEISYEGV
+73 PGEISYAGK
-82 KYKVTSLEGVFS
+82 KYTVTSLGSVFS
-94 DNKIVEKVT
+94 ENKIIEKVT
-103 IPKSVTS
+103 IPKTVTYLS
-110 LNSTFNGCSALSEVV
+110 DTFSDCSALSEVV
-125 NTSQL
+125 NTNQL
-130 KYVNFAFKNCSSI
+130 KSVSGAFRNCSNL

-149 SCETVESG
+149 SCETVGYG
-157 SFGGCSQL
+157 SFIGCSQL

-170 KSCKEIG
+170 KVCKRIETC
-177 YAAFYDYENRCRKL
+177 AFSNYGNSNCSKL

-202 IGEYAFYGCS
+202 IGEYSFSNCS
-212 SLTSVDLSSCKT
+212 SLTSVDLASCKT
-224 IGNNSFRDCSAL
+224 IGKCAFSGCSVL
-236 ESVGN
+236 ESVGS
-241 TKLLTDIPEAAFNGC
+241 TKLLTNIPESTFNGC

-268 SIGSS
+268 SVGSS
-273 AFSGC
+273 AFSEC
-278 FKIKHLN
+278 RKIEHFN
-285 LNKCTYISD
+285 LNKCTYISSN
-294 RAFSLNYGLEKIDLS
+294 AFSYCGLKEIDLT
-309 AIKTIEE
+309 AVKVIEE
-316 YAFSNCSSLT
+316 NAFTNCKNLAK
-326 EVTGLKLIKSLP
+326 VTGLRQIKSLP
-338 NGAFSDCNKLASID
+338 DGTFNRCRNLSIID
-352 LSKIESLGLD
+352 LSGIESLGEY
-362 CMSGTAVE
+362 CMRGTAIE
-370 SVELPNLK
+370 SVNLQNLK
-378 KWGVR
+378 KWNSD
-383 VFKDCKKLTSVT
+383 VFAECKQLTNVVL
-395 FPESINS
+395 PESITS
-402 IPTMAFW
+402 IPVRAFYR
-409 NCEKLSTIDLSHC
+409 CDKLSTIDLSHC
-422 TLIGGGAFYNC
+422 TVMGGGAFAMC
-433 TSLTDIDLLNVKQIE
+433 TSLAHIDLSSVTLLESVKGGYYSNGDYE
-448 YTTYSE
+448 YYSP
-454 NYQSFE
+454 NDVI
-460 GGSFMNC
+460 GSFTDSKN
-467 NKLTSVTLD
+467 LTSVSL
-476 SCQNLGN
+476 SCCKKIGDR
-483 MAFYGCTSLKK
+483 AFK
-494 VTIGCC
+494 
-500 QNFGERVFY
+500 
-509 GCTSLKEVTLGS
+509 
-521 CQNVGDLAF
+521 
-530 GRCTSLEKIT
+530 
-540 LPETVTNL
+540 
-548 GGSAFSGCTSLKEVN
+548 
-563 LGSCQNLGAYAF
+563 
-575 DGCTS
+575 GCTS
-580 LEKITLPKTVTN
+580 LEKIV
-592 LGSGA
+592 
-597 FEYCT
+597 
-602 SLKEV
+602 
-607 TLDSCQTLGDKVFY
+607 
-621 GCTSLAKITLPETVT
+621 LPETVT
-636 NLGWACF
+636 NLGWECF
-643 DGSTIV
+643 DGTIMV
-649 TSMATVPPVISQYGN
+649 TSMAIEPPVITS
-664 MEANTPVMGEYVMV
+664 NTDLSSNIMGEFVLV
-678 NVPKESLSSYKSA
+678 NVPKESLGSYKSA
-691 NCWKDM
+691 NYWKDM
-697 AKRIFPIGSKFDYD
+697 AVRIFPIGTKFDYD

-763 LSDANVVENSY
+763 LSDANVVENGY

-795 SKLITVSLPNS
+795 SKLVTVCLPNS
-806 VKVIESGAL
+806 VKVIEFGAL
-815 YNCTKLKR
+815 YNCAKLKSI
-823 VVLPEKLLS
+823 VLPEKLSS
-832 IKGGWDDGAFAC
+832 IEGDWNSGAFANC
-844 CSSLTDVKFKACN
+844 ISLTDVKFKACN

-868 ALNHITLPSDLKAID
+868 ALNHITLPSDLKTID
-883 QYAFASCNNL
+883 EYAFAYCHNL

-899 PMLERIG
+899 PLLERIG
-906 SYAFENCALDS
+906 SYAFQSCALDS
-917 ISLPGLTRINEYAF
+917 ISLPGLTSIDEYAF
-931 QNCSNLKEVKVPSTL
+931 QDCSNLKEVKVPSTL

-1121 AGGWKDLDATDK
+1121 AGGWKNLDATDK

-1160 GKLEAEDVQETL
+1160 GKLEAEDVQEAL

-1315 SSTSVPQ
+1315 SSTAVPQ

-1385 FTSETGTFNGR
+1385 FTSEAGTFNGR

>member
-18 GFAQSN
+18 GFAQDDNFS
-24 EFTYTDD
+24 YTDG

-36 GGRIEYEYDSENYIY
+36 GGYVGYDYE
-51 TQNVKN
+51 TQKTEVSINT
-57 VCITST
+57 TS
-63 SCNSE
+63 SNSK

-73 PGEISYEGV
+73 PGEISYEGE
-82 KYKVTSLEGVFS
+82 KYKVTKLGSVFS
-94 DNKIVEKVT
+94 GNKIIEKVT
-103 IPKSVTS
+103 IPKTVTS
-110 LNSTFNGCSALSEVV
+110 LNSTFSECSALSEVV
-125 NTSQL
+125 NTNQL
-130 KYVNFAFKNCSSI
+130 KYVYFAFDHCSSL

-149 SCETVESG
+149 SCEILGSG
-157 SFGGCSQL
+157 SFGGCAQL
-165 ENVVL
+165 ESVVL
-170 KSCKEIG
+170 KVCKKIESR
-177 YAAFYDYENRCRKL
+177 AFCDYRNSINCSKL

-212 SLTSVDLSSCKT
+212 SLTSVDLTSCKT
-224 IGNNSFRDCSAL
+224 LGSDAFEGCSAL
-236 ESVGN
+236 VSVGS
-241 TKLLTDIPEAAFNGC
+241 TKLLTNIPESAFRYC

-268 SIGSS
+268 SIGSF
-273 AFSGC
+273 AFYGC
-278 FKIKHLN
+278 SKIKHLN
-285 LNKCTYISD
+285 LDKCTYISSS
-294 RAFSLNYGLEKIDLS
+294 AFNSCGIEEIDLS
-309 AIKTIEE
+309 ATKMIEE
-316 YAFSNCSSLT
+316 SAFSGCSSLT
-326 EVTGLKLIKSLP
+326 KVTGFKLIKSLP
-338 NGAFSDCNKLASID
+338 ASAFSYCHKLSSID
-352 LSKIESLGLD
+352 FSKIESLGVS
-362 CMSGTAVE
+362 CMSGTAIE
-370 SVELPNLK
+370 RVELPNLK
-378 KWGVR
+378 SWDDGV
-383 VFKDCKKLTSVT
+383 FADCKKLTSIS
-395 FPESINS
+395 FPETIDN
-402 IPTMAFW
+402 IPARAFW
-409 NCEKLSTIDLSHC
+409 KCENLSTIDLSHC
-422 TLIGGGAFYNC
+422 SDIGGGAFYNC
-433 TSLTDIDLLNVKQIE
+433 TSLTNIKLLNVKKTGWVTSYE
-448 YTTYSE
+448 N
-454 NYQSFE
+454 NYQGFAV
-460 GGSFMNC
+460 GSFMNC
-467 NKLTSVTLD
+467 KNLTSVD
-476 SCQNLGN
+476 LGSSQKLGER
-483 MAFYGCTSLKK
+483 AFYGCTSLK
-494 VTIGCC
+494 
-500 QNFGERVFY
+500 E
-509 GCTSLKEVTLGS
+509 
-521 CQNVGDLAF
+521 
-530 GRCTSLEKIT
+530 IT
-540 LPETVTNL
+540 LP
-548 GGSAFSGCTSLKEVN
+548 A
-563 LGSCQNLGAYAF
+563 
-575 DGCTS
+575 
-580 LEKITLPKTVTN
+580 TL
-592 LGSGA
+592 
-597 FEYCT
+597 
-602 SLKEV
+602 
-607 TLDSCQTLGDKVFY
+607 
-621 GCTSLAKITLPETVT
+621 T
-636 NLGWACF
+636 NLGWECF
-643 DGSTIV
+643 DGTTIV
-649 TSMATVPPVISQYGN
+649 TSMATVPPVIDNSGLSISSI
-664 MEANTPVMGEYVMV
+664 PMGEYVMV
-678 NVPKESLSSYKSA
+678 NVPKESLNSYKSA
-691 NCWKDM
+691 NYWKDM
-697 AKRIFPIGSKFDYD
+697 AKRIFPIGTKFDYD
-711 VTTVAQPSTS
+711 VTTEAKPSTS
-721 DLLDKVGKNNSN
+721 DLLDKVGKKNSN

-763 LSDANVVENSY
+763 LSDANIVENGY

-806 VKVIESGAL
+806 AKVIESGAL
-815 YNCTKLKR
+815 CNCTKLKS

-832 IKGGWDDGAFAC
+832 IQDAWNWDEGVFAR

-857 YIGGHA
+857 YIGGYA
-863 FYSCN
+863 FSYCC
-868 ALNHITLPSDLKAID
+868 ALEHIILPSDLKTIG
-883 QYAFASCNNL
+883 QNAFEYCNNL

-899 PMLERIG
+899 PLLERIG
-906 SYAFENCALDS
+906 FNAFENCALDS
-917 ISLPGLTRINEYAF
+917 ISLPGLTSIDEYAF

-946 VSVGDKAFEGCTQ
+946 ESVGDKAFEGCTQ

-1121 AGGWKDLDATDK
+1121 AGGWKDLDASDK

-1140 YIFQSAESGKLT
+1140 YIFQSSESGKLT

-1315 SSTSVPQ
+1315 SSTAVPQ

-1385 FTSETGTFNGR
+1385 FTSEAGTFNGR